1 VELDLS
7 DPIARFAELFAEAAR
22 AQPKDPNAM
31 TLATVDPDG
40 RPSARI
46 VLLKGF
52 DAEGFVF
59 YTNLESRKGVALRA
73 HPFAALCFYW
83 PILDLQIRVEGPVI
97 PVSDEEADRYFSSRP
112 RGSQLGAWASNQSRP
127 LENRTLLEERLA
139 AIDRAHQG
147 LEVPRPSHW
156 SGFRLQPDR
165 IEFWKGR
172 PSRLHDRVLYRREE
186 GQWTSVLLNP

>member
-1 VELDLS
+1 MELDLS